1 MHDVI
6 AMPVNDLVR
15 FLLVAARV
23 LGALATGPLFAFAG
37 TPAAVR
43 AGAGLAIALVLAPVV
58 PASPP
63 TELHLNLLVL
73 VQEVVLGVL
82 LGTLASLMVS
92 ALQMAAGLIDF
103 QAGFSLGASI
113 DSFSG
118 HQVMPVERFYAAL
131 ATLLFLEL
139 NGHHLFLLAFA
150 SLYQVVPVAAP
161 LALAGPEAVVS
172 LFQTVMVAAVLIAL
186 PVVGTLLLTDAVL
199 ALLTRAAPQ
208 FNLFVVGL
216 PAKVGV
222 ALVAILL
229 ALPITVAGMETL
241 FRHLPEAL
249 RTVVR

>member
-6 AMPVNDLVR
+6 AMPVNGLVL

-63 TELHLNLLVL
+63 TELHLNLLVV

-118 HQVMPVERFYAAL
+118 HQVMPVERFYAARKSPLRL
-131 ATLLFLEL
+131 ARLLGPAVFLRFVTGRLSVADVERRFRQL
-139 NGHHLFLLAFA
+139 AGCAGRAIVCPDPEVGMDVDKPEDCRVVEGHL
-150 SLYQVVPVAAP
+150 AAP
-161 LALAGPEAVVS
+161 
-172 LFQTVMVAAVLIAL
+172 
-186 PVVGTLLLTDAVL
+186 
-199 ALLTRAAPQ
+199 
-208 FNLFVVGL
+208 
-216 PAKVGV
+216 
-222 ALVAILL
+222 
-229 ALPITVAGMETL
+229 
-241 FRHLPEAL
+241 
-249 RTVVR
+249 